1 MDFSA
6 ILAHPFLL
14 LAAAVFC
21 IFVLRHMAHKSSS
34 PNRKKRF
41 RLAGAF
47 IGNALLPLH
56 AIIHPHTKHIIAEQM
71 QDREDDPGADPD
83 DPTQHFE
90 KQLKRIRSGER
101 LDHLTTRTQQ
111 HRGRDLPGNSE

>member
-34 PNRKKRF
+34 PKRKKRF

-56 AIIHPHTKHIIAEQM
+56 AILQPQAKHVIAEQIE
-71 QDREDDPGADPD
+71 DREDDPNADPD
-83 DPTQHFE
+83 DPALHFE
-90 KQLKRIRSGER
+90 KQLKRIRRGER

-111 HRGRDLPGNSE
+111 HRGRNIPGNSE